1 MIKSLTCF
9 RKLRKMAKEGK
20 YTVEKITYLK
30 QWTDH
35 LFSFKTTRDS
45 GFKFIPGQFARL
57 GVKKEDDTFVWRPY
71 SIVSAD
77 YDEELEFYSIIVPD
91 GEFTQRLKN
100 LKIGNDIYID
110 KTNYGLLT
118 TDRFENGKDL
128 WFLSTGT
135 GLAPF
140 ISIMYEFGIWEQYEK
155 IILVHGVREVEELTY
170 QNEINSFFTHEYY
183 GELVK
188 DKLIYVK
195 VVSRET
201 TGGDLYGRITT
212 LIENG
217 ELEKHVNIPL
227 TIENSRIMICG
238 NPQMVD
244 DTRKILSAKGL
255 TISKRANPGN
265 MAVEN
270 LW

>member
-1 MIKSLTCF
+1 MS
-9 RKLRKMAKEGK
+9 KENK
-20 YTVEKITYLK
+20 YTIEKITYLF

-35 LFSFKTTRDS
+35 LFSFRTTRNES
-45 GFKFIPGQFARL
+45 FKFLPGQFARL
-57 GVKKEDDTFVWRPY
+57 GVKKEDDMIVWRPY
-71 SIVSAD
+71 SITSAD
-77 YDEELEFYSIIVPD
+77 YDEELEFYSIVVPD

-100 LKIGNDIYID
+100 LKVGDEIYVD

-140 ISIMYEFGIWEQYEK
+140 ISIMYDFHIWEQYEK
-155 IILVHGVREVEELTY
+155 VILVHCARNKEELAY
-170 QNEINSFFTHEYY
+170 QDLINSFYTHEYY
-183 GELVK
+183 GEMVK

-195 VVSRET
+195 ILTRENK
-201 TGGDLYGRITT
+201 DANLYGRITD
-212 LIENG
+212 LLKNK
-217 ELEKHVNIPL
+217 ELEKFVNTEITL
-227 TIENSRIMICG
+227 ENSRVMICG

-244 DTRKILSAKGL
+244 DTRHILGEKGL
-255 TISKRANPGN
+255 TISKRGKPGN

-270 LW
+270 YW

>member
-1 MIKSLTCF
+1 MS
-9 RKLRKMAKEGK
+9 KENK
-20 YTVEKITYLK
+20 YTIEKITYLK

-35 LFSFKTTRDS
+35 LFSFKITRNEA
-45 GFKFIPGQFARL
+45 FKFIPGQFARL
-57 GVKKEDDTFVWRPY
+57 GVKKEDDSIVWRPY

-77 YDEELEFYSIIVPD
+77 YDEELEFYSIVVPD

-100 LKIGNDIYID
+100 LNLNDDIYID

-140 ISIMYEFGIWEQYEK
+140 ISILYDFTIWEQYDK
-155 IILVHGVREVEELTY
+155 VILVHGVRTAEELAY
-170 QNEINSFFTHEYY
+170 QDTINDFFTHEYY
-183 GELVK
+183 GDLVR
-188 DKLIYVK
+188 DKLVYVK
-195 VVSRET
+195 VVTRENS
-201 TGGDLYGRITT
+201 GGDLYGRITE
-212 LIENG
+212 LIKNG
-217 ELEKHVNIPL
+217 ELEKFVNIPI

-244 DTRKILSAKGL
+244 DTRKLLATKGL
-255 TISKRANPGN
+255 TVSKRSKPGN

-270 LW
+270 YW

>member
-1 MIKSLTCF
+1 
-9 RKLRKMAKEGK
+9 MAKENK
-20 YTVEKITYLK
+20 YTIEKITYVK

-35 LFSFKTTRDS
+35 LFSFKITRDA

-57 GVKKEDDTFVWRPY
+57 GVKKEDDEFVWRPY

-77 YDEELEFYSIIVPD
+77 YDEELEFYSIVVPD
-91 GEFTQRLKN
+91 GEFTQRIKDI
-100 LKIGNDIYID
+100 KIGNEIYID

-140 ISIMYEFGIWEQYEK
+140 ISILYDFSIWEQYDK
-155 IILVHGVREVEELTY
+155 VILVHCARDAEELTY
-170 QNEINSFFTHEYY
+170 QDTINDFFNHEYY

-188 DKLIYVK
+188 DKLQYIK
-195 VVSRET
+195 ILTRDDK
-201 TGGDLYGRITT
+201 GGDLYGRITK

-217 ELEKHVNIPL
+217 ELEKFANVPL
-227 TIENSRIMICG
+227 TIEDSRIMICG

-244 DTRKILSAKGL
+244 DTRKLLATKGL
-255 TISKRANPGN
+255 TVSKRSKPGN

-270 LW
+270 YW

>member
-1 MIKSLTCF
+1 
-9 RKLRKMAKEGK
+9 MAKEEK
-20 YTVEKITYLK
+20 YTIEKITYIH

-35 LFSFKTTRDS
+35 LFSFRISRNKAY
-45 GFKFIPGQFARL
+45 KFIPGQFARL
-57 GVKKEDDTFVWRPY
+57 GVLKEDEKIVWRPY

-77 YDEELEFYSIIVPD
+77 YDEELEFYSIVVPN
-91 GEFTQRLKN
+91 GEFTQKLKD
-100 LKIGNDIYID
+100 LKLGDDIYID

-118 TDRFENGKDL
+118 TDRFENGSDL

-140 ISIMYEFGIWEQYEK
+140 ISIMYDFSIWEKYNK
-155 IILVHGVREVEELTY
+155 IILVHCVRDIAELTY
-170 QNEINSFFTHEYY
+170 QNTINQFFTHEYY
-183 GELVK
+183 ADLVK
-188 DKLIYVK
+188 DKLIYIKIVT
-195 VVSRET
+195 RDHQ
-201 TGGDLYGRITT
+201 GADLYGRITT

-217 ELEKHVNIPL
+217 DLEEFAGVPFSVD
-227 TIENSRIMICG
+227 NSRIMICG

-244 DTRKILSAKGL
+244 DTRKILAGRGL
-255 TISKRANPGN
+255 TISKRGNPGN

>member
-1 MIKSLTCF
+1 
-9 RKLRKMAKEGK
+9 MAKENK
-20 YTVEKITYLK
+20 YTIEKITYVK

-35 LFSFKTTRDS
+35 LFSFKITRDA

-57 GVKKEDDTFVWRPY
+57 GVKKEDDEFVWRPY

-77 YDEELEFYSIIVPD
+77 YDEELEFYSIVVPD
-91 GEFTQRLKN
+91 GEFTQRIKDI
-100 LKIGNDIYID
+100 KIGDEIYID

-140 ISIMYEFGIWEQYEK
+140 ISILYDFSIWEQYDK
-155 IILVHGVREVEELTY
+155 VILVHCAREAEELTY
-170 QNEINSFFTHEYY
+170 QETINDFFNHEYY
-183 GELVK
+183 GDLVK
-188 DKLIYVK
+188 DKLQYIK
-195 VVSRET
+195 ILTRDDN
-201 TGGDLYGRITT
+201 GGDLYGRITA

-217 ELEKHVNIPL
+217 ELEKFAKVPL

-244 DTRKILSAKGL
+244 DTRKLLATKGL
-255 TISKRANPGN
+255 TVSKRSKPGN

-270 LW
+270 YW

>member
-1 MIKSLTCF
+1 MIK
-9 RKLRKMAKEGK
+9 ENK
-20 YTVEKITYLK
+20 YTLEKITYVK

-35 LFSFKTTRDS
+35 LFSFRITRNDA
-45 GFKFIPGQFARL
+45 FKFIPGQFARL

-91 GEFTQRLKN
+91 GEFTQRIKDI
-100 LKIGNDIYID
+100 KVGDDIYID

-140 ISIMYEFGIWEQYEK
+140 ISILYDFSIWEQYDK
-155 IILVHGVREVEELTY
+155 VILVHCARESEELTY
-170 QNEINSFFTHEYY
+170 QETINSFFNHEYY

-195 VVSRET
+195 ILTRDNKD
-201 TGGDLYGRITT
+201 GDLYGRITT

-217 ELEKHVNIPL
+217 ELAIYTIDMDDGNYINRAGL
-227 TIENSRIMICG
+227 TVLMSKNEA
-238 NPQMVD
+238 
-244 DTRKILSAKGL
+244 KILRDVETKGD
-255 TISKRANPGN
+255 
-265 MAVEN
+265 
-270 LW
+270 

>member
-1 MIKSLTCF
+1 
-9 RKLRKMAKEGK
+9 MAKEGK
-20 YTVEKITYLK
+20 YTIQKVTYIK

-35 LFSFKTTRDS
+35 LFSFKITRDES
-45 GFKFIPGQFARL
+45 FKFIPGQFARL
-57 GVKKEDDTFVWRPY
+57 GVKKEDETIVWRPY

-77 YDEELEFYSIIVPD
+77 YDEELEFYSIVVPD

-100 LKIGNDIYID
+100 IKINDDIYID

-140 ISIMYEFGIWEQYEK
+140 ISIMYDFSVWEQYDK
-155 IILVHGVREVEELTY
+155 VILVHCTRLSEELTY
-170 QNEINSFFTHEYY
+170 QETINEFFTHEYY
-183 GELVK
+183 GDLVK
-188 DKLIYVK
+188 DKLKYVK
-195 VVSRET
+195 ITTREKNEA
-201 TGGDLYGRITT
+201 DLYGRITD
-212 LIENG
+212 LITNK
-217 ELEKHVNIPL
+217 ELENFVGIPL
-227 TIENSRIMICG
+227 TIENSRVMICG

-244 DTRKILSAKGL
+244 DTRRLLAERGL
-255 TISKRANPGN
+255 TISRRGNPGN

-270 LW
+270 YW

>member
-1 MIKSLTCF
+1 
-9 RKLRKMAKEGK
+9 MAKENK
-20 YTVEKITYLK
+20 YTIQKITYLH

-35 LFSFKTTRDS
+35 LFSFRITRDE
-45 GFKFIPGQFARL
+45 GYKFIPGQFARL
-57 GVKKEDDTFVWRPY
+57 GVKKEDDTIVWRAY

-77 YDEELEFYSIIVPD
+77 YEEELEFYSIVVPD

-100 LKIGNDIYID
+100 LKINDEIYVD

-140 ISIMYEFGIWEQYEK
+140 ISIMYDFSIWEQYDK
-155 IILVHGVREVEELTY
+155 VILVHGVREANELAY
-170 QNEINSFFTHEYY
+170 QDKINEFFTHEYY
-183 GELVK
+183 GDLVK
-188 DKLIYVK
+188 DKLQYVK
-195 VVSRET
+195 IVSRET
-201 TGGDLYGRITT
+201 SGADLYGRITT

-217 ELEKHVNIPL
+217 ELEKFTNTPI

-244 DTRKILSAKGL
+244 DTRKCLGARGL

>member
-1 MIKSLTCF
+1 MS
-9 RKLRKMAKEGK
+9 KENK
-20 YTVEKITYLK
+20 YTIEKITYLK

-35 LFSFKTTRDS
+35 LFSFKITRNEA
-45 GFKFIPGQFARL
+45 FKFIPGQFARL
-57 GVKKEDDTFVWRPY
+57 GVKKEDDSIVWRPY

-77 YDEELEFYSIIVPD
+77 YDEELEFYSIVVPD

-100 LKIGNDIYID
+100 ININNDIYID

-140 ISIMYEFGIWEQYEK
+140 ISILYDFTIWEQYDK
-155 IILVHGVREVEELTY
+155 VILVHGVRTAEELAY
-170 QNEINSFFTHEYY
+170 QDTINSFYTHEYY

-195 VVSRET
+195 VVTRENS
-201 TGGDLYGRITT
+201 GGDLYGRITE
-212 LIENG
+212 LIKNG
-217 ELEKHVNIPL
+217 ELEKFVNIPI

-238 NPQMVD
+238 NPEMVS
-244 DTRKILSAKGL
+244 DTRHMLAEKGL
-255 TISKRANPGN
+255 TVSKRGNPGN

-270 LW
+270 YW

>member
-1 MIKSLTCF
+1 
-9 RKLRKMAKEGK
+9 MAKEGK
-20 YTVEKITYLK
+20 YTIQKVTYIK

-35 LFSFKTTRDS
+35 LFSFKITRDES
-45 GFKFIPGQFARL
+45 FKFIPGQFARL
-57 GVKKEDDTFVWRPY
+57 GVKKEDETIVWRPY

-77 YDEELEFYSIIVPD
+77 YDEELEFYSIVVPD

-100 LKIGNDIYID
+100 IKINDDIYID

-140 ISIMYEFGIWEQYEK
+140 ISIMYDFSVWEQYDK
-155 IILVHGVREVEELTY
+155 VILVHCTRLSEELTY
-170 QNEINSFFTHEYY
+170 QETINEFFTHEYY

-188 DKLIYVK
+188 DKLKYVK
-195 VVSRET
+195 ITTREKNEA
-201 TGGDLYGRITT
+201 DLYGRITD
-212 LIENG
+212 LIVNK
-217 ELEKHVNIPL
+217 ELEDFVGIPF
-227 TIENSRIMICG
+227 TVENSRVMICG

-244 DTRKILSAKGL
+244 DTRRLLAERGL
-255 TISKRANPGN
+255 TISRRGNPGN

-270 LW
+270 YW

>member
-1 MIKSLTCF
+1 
-9 RKLRKMAKEGK
+9 MAKENK
-20 YTVEKITYLK
+20 YTIEKITYVK

-35 LFSFKTTRDS
+35 LFSFKITRDA

-57 GVKKEDDTFVWRPY
+57 GVKKEDDEFVWRPY

-77 YDEELEFYSIIVPD
+77 YDEELEFYSIVVPD
-91 GEFTQRLKN
+91 GEFTQRIKDI
-100 LKIGNDIYID
+100 KIGDEIYID

-140 ISIMYEFGIWEQYEK
+140 ISILYDFSIWEQYDK
-155 IILVHGVREVEELTY
+155 VILVHCAREAEELTY
-170 QNEINSFFTHEYY
+170 QETINDFFNHEYY
-183 GELVK
+183 GDLVK
-188 DKLIYVK
+188 DKLQYIK
-195 VVSRET
+195 ILTRDDN
-201 TGGDLYGRITT
+201 GGDLYGRITT

-217 ELEKHVNIPL
+217 ELEKFAKVPL

-244 DTRKILSAKGL
+244 DTRKLLSTKGL
-255 TISKRANPGN
+255 TVSKRSKPGN

-270 LW
+270 YW

>member
-1 MIKSLTCF
+1 
-9 RKLRKMAKEGK
+9 MAKENK
-20 YTVEKITYLK
+20 YTIEKITYVK

-35 LFSFKTTRDS
+35 LFSFKITRDA

-57 GVKKEDDTFVWRPY
+57 GVKKENDEFVWRPY

-77 YDEELEFYSIIVPD
+77 YDEELEFYSIVVPD
-91 GEFTQRLKN
+91 GEFTQRIKDI
-100 LKIGNDIYID
+100 KIGDEIYID

-140 ISIMYEFGIWEQYEK
+140 ISILYDFSIWEQYDK
-155 IILVHGVREVEELTY
+155 VILVHCAREAEELTY
-170 QNEINSFFTHEYY
+170 QDTINDFFNHEYY

-188 DKLIYVK
+188 DKLQYIK
-195 VVSRET
+195 ILTRDDK
-201 TGGDLYGRITT
+201 GGDLYGRITT

-217 ELEKHVNIPL
+217 ELEKFANVPL
-227 TIENSRIMICG
+227 TIEYSRIMICG

-244 DTRKILSAKGL
+244 DTRKLLATKGL
-255 TISKRANPGN
+255 TVSKRSKPGN

-270 LW
+270 YW

>member
-1 MIKSLTCF
+1 MS
-9 RKLRKMAKEGK
+9 KENK
-20 YTVEKITYLK
+20 YTIEKITYLK

-35 LFSFKTTRDS
+35 LFSFKITRNEA
-45 GFKFIPGQFARL
+45 FKFIPGQFARL
-57 GVKKEDDTFVWRPY
+57 GLKKEDGTFVWRPY
-71 SIVSAD
+71 SVVSAD

-100 LKIGNDIYID
+100 LKVDDEIYVD

-140 ISIMYEFGIWEQYEK
+140 ISIMYDFSIWEQYENV
-155 IILVHGVREVEELTY
+155 ILVHCAREAEELVY
-170 QNEINSFFTHEYY
+170 QDTINEFFTHEYY
-183 GELVK
+183 GDLVK
-188 DKLIYVK
+188 NKLKYVK
-195 VVSRET
+195 ILTRDKNNA
-201 TGGDLYGRITT
+201 DLYGRITE
-212 LIENG
+212 LIENKK
-217 ELEKHVNIPL
+217 LEQYVGLNL

-244 DTRKILSAKGL
+244 DTRKMLSSRGL

>member
-1 MIKSLTCF
+1 MS
-9 RKLRKMAKEGK
+9 KENK
-20 YTVEKITYLK
+20 YTIEKITYLK

-35 LFSFKTTRDS
+35 LFSFKITRNEA
-45 GFKFIPGQFARL
+45 FKFIPGQFARL
-57 GVKKEDDTFVWRPY
+57 GLKKEDGTFVWRPY
-71 SIVSAD
+71 SVVSAD

-100 LKIGNDIYID
+100 LKVDDEIYVD

-140 ISIMYEFGIWEQYEK
+140 ISIMYDFSIWEQYENV
-155 IILVHGVREVEELTY
+155 ILVHCAREAEELVY
-170 QNEINSFFTHEYY
+170 QDTINEFFTHEYY
-183 GELVK
+183 GDLVK
-188 DKLIYVK
+188 NKLKYVK
-195 VVSRET
+195 ILTREKNNA
-201 TGGDLYGRITT
+201 DLYGRITE
-212 LIENG
+212 LIENKK
-217 ELEKHVNIPL
+217 LEQYVGLDL

-244 DTRKILSAKGL
+244 DTRKMLSSRGL